1 MFEGGEGEVSA
12 GVQGGVM
19 RGDDVRE
26 KLERIMEKDVRYETE
41 AYRFVSEALDFTI
54 RSLQR
59 ENYEDEEKR
68 HVSGGELLDG
78 IREYGLKKFGPMT
91 RAVLDHWGINS
102 CDDFGE
108 IVFNLVGE
116 GILRKT
122 QSDSREDFKE
132 GYNFHEAFEKP
143 FEV

>member
-1 MFEGGEGEVSA
+1 
-12 GVQGGVM
+12 M
-19 RGDDVRE
+19 RSDDVRE
-26 KLERIMEKDVRYETE
+26 KLERILVKDTRYEPE
-41 AYRFVSEALDFTI
+41 AYRFVSEALDYTI
-54 RSLQR
+54 RSLGR
-59 ENYEDEEKR
+59 ENYEDEEAR

-91 RAVLDHWGINS
+91 RAVLDHWGIGS

-122 QSDSREDFKE
+122 KSDSRKDFRE